1 MTDKSQWNKKRINEV
16 SYPVANYEYS
26 LLDSTKSMGVTRK
39 ILKRGSGKFKPS
51 IGQYCTVH
59 YVGTLEDGTVF
70 DSSRKKGKPF
80 TFRLGL
86 GQVIKG
92 WDEGIAQMNK
102 GELCQLICPS
112 DWAYTGV
119 GVPGLIPPDAT
130 LTFEVELLKF
140 ES

>member
-1 MTDKSQWNKKRINEV
+1 MFSVVPTS
-16 SYPVANYEYS
+16 
-26 LLDSTKSMGVTRK
+26 
-39 ILKRGSGKFKPS
+39 
-51 IGQYCTVH
+51 
-59 YVGTLEDGTVF
+59 
-70 DSSRKKGKPF
+70 
-80 TFRLGL
+80 
-86 GQVIKG
+86 G